1 MTQKSIKVVVGSKT
15 EQPCVYVLDLTPE
28 FYERIQATRKKLKE
42 RKQTNPELKSLGLKN
57 HGGVVYPYFLRSNII
72 RGIEKQERDI
82 TGLVSLAI
90 HDKHFTRKVT
100 EEIANYN
107 TNTCFYYVEQEY
119 ETDLLGYFM
128 KSSTDPLRIMFFDD
142 FIGFLSLEEP
152 GNIQHVSYPISYDEL
167 EDAYNHMLY
176 YYEELE
182 NPDEYEDEDLDDY
195 LNY

>member
-1 MTQKSIKVVVGSKT
+1 MTQKSIKIVVGSKT

-28 FYERIQATRKKLKE
+28 FYNRIQETRKKLKE

-57 HGGVVYPYFLRSNII
+57 HGDVVYPYFLRSNII

-82 TGLVSLAI
+82 TGLVALAI

-100 EEIANYN
+100 QEITNYN
-107 TNTCFYYVEQEY
+107 KDACFYYIEQEY
-119 ETDLLGYFM
+119 ETDLLGYFI
-128 KSSTDPLRIMFFDD
+128 KSLTDPLRILFFDD
-142 FIGFLSLEEP
+142 FIGFMSLEEP
-152 GNIQHVSYPISYDEL
+152 NNIQHVSYPISYDKL
-167 EDAYNHMLY
+167 EDAYNHMQY

-182 NPDEYEDEDLDDY
+182 NPDEDLDDY